1 MLTCV
6 GNVTNVIRFVVRAR
20 FSLGLC
26 GWAALG
32 CSDGDATWLTGVT
45 TEPAPAPADQPA
57 AVGEPAPPP
66 EAAAPVFPGSPAFL
80 SMPETLSNELEG
92 FAPTNAFPN
101 LGFVDPVALV
111 PVPGTNRLALVE
123 RGGRIYTFENQPQE
137 SEVLVALDIEDVTVG
152 IFDSGMLSLAF
163 HPKFG
168 APGAEARNYAY
179 VWYAF
184 SQEVSESSDPGVL
197 TPTTSRLSRFD
208 VDPVT
213 GVFDAGSE
221 LVLISQLDESLY
233 HEGGAMLFHPR
244 DGFLYLSMSDEGRAG
259 YNVQHIERDL
269 FSGVLRIDV
278 DQQGGDISHPIPKQP
293 ESGQTANYFI
303 PNDNPFVGQPGALE
317 EFYAIGLRN
326 PHRMSYDPVD
336 DHVWIADVGAG
347 AVEEIDIL
355 APAANYQW
363 NLREGTTEIY
373 PTPAQPIGVWTDPIL
388 TLPHGVAN
396 AIIGGYVY
404 RGTQYPQLR
413 GKYVFG
419 DFLTGTIWAL
429 SYENQG
435 ASVLAGQLDTL
446 AQTDFR
452 GTSDGI
458 TSFGLDAAG
467 ELYFLN
473 VGRRGHVS
481 RLVPT
486 SVNTNAPALLSET
499 GAFAD
504 LAALTPAAGAVP
516 YSVNSPFWS
525 DGASKR
531 RWLALPAGGGV
542 EFAADGAWRFP
553 EGTVFIKQFSMAFD
567 ETRPTELRPL
577 ETRLLVAGAGGDYY
591 GVTYKW
597 NAEGTDATAVLQRE
611 EVELAIT
618 GADGQS
624 VTRPYVFPGPTD
636 CMVCHNAAAGHVLG
650 VRSEQLNRRATE
662 ADLPGTSD
670 NQIER
675 WSEAGIFTQP
685 VALAPSAPAL
695 AALDDESRSV
705 EDRLRSYWAANCS
718 FCHGTDETVRA
729 NWDARY
735 STPLAE
741 QGIIGGPLV
750 DEADAPGA
758 AVVAPGDPELSVMYQ
773 RGAATEAGVAMPP
786 IGRKTADERYLA
798 LLQSWIESLR

>member
-1 MLTCV
+1 M
-6 GNVTNVIRFVVRAR
+6 TNAMRFVARAR
-20 FSLGLC
+20 VSNGLWI
-26 GWAALG
+26 GLWAWAALG
-32 CSDGDATWLTGVT
+32 CSDGDATWLTGLEEPGAPAPPEPAPPIVEDVPVP
-45 TEPAPAPADQPA
+45 EPAPAS
-57 AVGEPAPPP
+57 
-66 EAAAPVFPGSPAFL
+66 FPGSEAFL
-80 SMPETLSNELEG
+80 SMPQSLSNVLEG
-92 FAPTNAFPN
+92 FAPTAAFPN
-101 LGFVDPVALV
+101 LGFFDPVALV
-111 PVPGTNRLALVE
+111 PLPGTNRLAVVE
-123 RGGRIYTFENQPQE
+123 RGGRIYTFENQPQV
-137 SEVLVALDIEDVTVG
+137 SEALVALDIEDATVG

-168 APGAEARNYAY
+168 APGADARNYAY

-197 TPTTSRLSRFD
+197 TSTTSRLSRFD

-213 GVFDAGSE
+213 GVFDPSSE
-221 LVLISQLDESLY
+221 LVLIAQLDESLY

-244 DGFLYLSMSDEGRAG
+244 DGFLYLSMGDEGRGG
-259 YNVQHIERDL
+259 YNVQHIDRDL

-278 DQQGGDISHPIPKQP
+278 DERGGDVSHPIPKQP

-336 DHVWIADVGAG
+336 DHVWIGDVGAG
-347 AVEEIDIL
+347 AVEELDIL
-355 APAANYQW
+355 APGANFQW
-363 NLREGTTEIY
+363 SLREGLTERL
-373 PTPAQPIGVWTDPIL
+373 PTPAEPIGVWTDPIL
-388 TLPHGVAN
+388 ALPHGVAN

-413 GKYVFG
+413 GKYIFG
-419 DFLTGTIWAL
+419 DFLTGTIWSL

-435 ASVLAGQLDTL
+435 AGVLAGQLDTL

-458 TSFGLDAAG
+458 TSFGVDAAG

-473 VGRRGHVS
+473 LGGSGHVS
-481 RLVPT
+481 HLVPT
-486 SVNTNAPALLSET
+486 SVSTNAPALLSET

-504 LAALTPAAGAVP
+504 LATLTPAAGAVP

-531 RWLALPAGGGV
+531 RWVALPAGGGV
-542 EFAADGAWRFP
+542 EFAPDGAWQFP

-567 ETRPTELRPL
+567 ERQPSELRPL
-577 ETRLLVAGAGGDYY
+577 ETRLLVAGTGGDYY
-591 GVTYKW
+591 GVTYQW
-597 NAEGTDATAVLQRE
+597 NAEGTDATAVLQRQ
-611 EVELAIT
+611 EVELPIT
-618 GADGQS
+618 DANGQS

-636 CMVCHNAAAGHVLG
+636 CMVCHTSAAGHVLG
-650 VRSEQLNRRATE
+650 VRSEQLNRPATG
-662 ADLPGTSD
+662 ADLEGTAD

-675 WSEAGIFTQP
+675 WWEAGIFTHP
-685 VALAPSAPAL
+685 VALEPSAAAL
-695 AALDDESRSV
+695 AAIDDESRSV

-718 FCHGTDETVRA
+718 FCHGTDEAVRA

-735 STPLAE
+735 ATPLAE
-741 QGIIGGPLV
+741 QGIIDGELV
-750 DEADAPGA
+750 DEAEAQGA
-758 AVVAPGDPELSVMYQ
+758 SVVTPGDLERSMMYQ

-798 LLQSWIESLR
+798 LLRTWIESLQ